1 MNIFVSSQLF
11 WYSCLF
17 LLKIYEHREF
27 FKISQTLDLN
37 SSCLVLTLRKFF
49 NERIWV
55 LANLNEYFLVAV
67 SEIWYS
73 MWTIWVFDSCNSL
86 MTFDV
91 FYDGNNIF
99 FGFTIGE
106 KKSINSELWHA
117 CAGPLVSL
125 PPVGSLVVYF
135 PQGHSEQVCHL
146 FFFSTPFILFN
157 IQQFLDSDS
166 NGTFQQL
173 KFQVAA
179 SMQKETDFIPNYP
192 NLPSKLICMLHNV
205 TLHVWES
212 QQSRYCFK
220 LIKFYGLLMHMFI
233 FFKQADPETDEVY
246 AQMTLQPVN
255 KVGQWFNLRINMYTI
270 KLCLFSH
277 VIMSTYRACFWSI
290 CSTVW
295 QGSSTG
301 IWHGP
306 QAK

>member
-1 MNIFVSSQLF
+1 MACLCWTSGFFASS
-11 WYSCLF
+11 WKSRS
-17 LLKIYEHREF
+17 LLPSRP
-27 FKISQTLDLN
+27 Q
-37 SSCLVLTLRKFF
+37 
-49 NERIWV
+49 W
-55 LANLNEYFLVAV
+55 A
-67 SEIWYS
+67 S
-73 MWTIWVFDSCNSL
+73 M
-86 MTFDV
+86 
-91 FYDGNNIF
+91 
-99 FGFTIGE
+99 
-106 KKSINSELWHA
+106 
-117 CAGPLVSL
+117 
-125 PPVGSLVVYF
+125 PP
-135 PQGHSEQVCHL
+135 

-212 QQSRYCFK
+212 QQSHYCFK

-255 KVGQWFNLRINMYTI
+255 KVGRWFNLRINMYTI